1 MTLNHKCG
9 ISIKMWYSFILFFSQ
24 NALLYGLW
32 YCSSVLRLSC
42 NTRHSLR
49 TRVALFLERQSD
61 PLFPILYYPSWAFWD
76 NRKGSTSLQATSSST
91 EWSRQNGLT
100 KPYHQFKTSQSMLYP
115 SGPQPVAYQL
125 LHDYNSQH
133 AGSCSFCSSCRDYPI
148 ETNRRSLFWKF
159 RVARATI
166 TKKVVA
172 MVTAHCCTLHSI
184 MQYRISFTKTLPPPS
199 ILRS

>member
-1 MTLNHKCG
+1 MNHKHVLQG
-9 ISIKMWYSFILFFSQ
+9 LKMFKAAAVHRVEYNRRKSGWHLTIKVEFQLRCDTVLFLFFSQ

-42 NTRHSLR
+42 NTRHSLG

-61 PLFPILYYPSWAFWD
+61 PFIPIFYYPSRACWD

-125 LHDYNSQH
+125 SHDYNSQH
-133 AGSCSFCSSCRDYPI
+133 AGSCNFAAAA
-148 ETNRRSLFWKF
+148 ET
-159 RVARATI
+159 T
-166 TKKVVA
+166 
-172 MVTAHCCTLHSI
+172 
-184 MQYRISFTKTLPPPS
+184 P
-199 ILRS
+199 